1 MTKAPAVL
9 SLPVTNLNSSAVGAA
24 AARSRSQSTMPVTSE
39 ALEEKEVEKDETDD
53 KVYCI
58 CKTEYE
64 EGKVMI
70 ACDRFAVL
78 PTPQMYLVALIV
90 VDFRCDEWY
99 HMQCLGMSDLEV
111 DLVDQFFCPACIESK
126 SLEGYVLTSRLL
138 RGNRPDN
145 PNLSLKTTYKARC
158 FAGIKHKDPSSSGA
172 CHKPAR
178 GAFSKYCSEECGVSF
193 MQMKI
198 EAWTAGGGHKAK
210 LWETVKDADAREGV
224 ATVLCKP
231 KKPAIVKAEVDAD
244 GDVNLADGISHDA
257 KPEPL
262 AHRSATTFKKGLS
275 KQKERELVRLKK
287 ELEKVV
293 DLRNSMKQELEI
305 IEWRDSLIKLAS
317 QRSEE
322 VGECGWDQRLCMDDE
337 EWTEVGSTILENY
350 DGQDQQED
358 ETEPFGEWWC
368 RGKKKCDRHAGYDF
382 PSPSPQRVS
391 RLTYPC
397 LSRWQRLRAAEAE
410 FEIHQ
415 KDLGLKRLAE
425 TERDIRRRIEDIMD
439 PQLAPAQVPVNG
451 KENKAKVNGVGKT
464 AKKRKTAG

>member
-39 ALEEKEVEKDETDD
+39 TLDEKEVEKDETDD

-70 ACDRFAVL
+70 ACDRFAIL
-78 PTPQMYLVALIV
+78 YTPHHVQSRSWSLAS
-90 VDFRCDEWY
+90 RCDEWF

-111 DLVDQFFCPACIESK
+111 DLVDQFFCPACIQSKLLERIVSTSK
-126 SLEGYVLTSRLL
+126 SLTGHC
-138 RGNRPDN
+138 PDN
-145 PNLSLKTTYKARC
+145 PGLSLKTTYKTRC
-158 FAGIKHKDPSSSGA
+158 FAGIKHKDPSSPSA
-172 CHKPAR
+172 CYKPAR
-178 GAFSKYCSEECGVSF
+178 GAFSKYCSDECGVSF

-224 ATVLCKP
+224 VTILSEPAT
-231 KKPAIVKAEVDAD
+231 VKAEVDAD
-244 GDVNLADGISHDA
+244 GDVKLTDGTSNDTKLPTGGPA
-257 KPEPL
+257 
-262 AHRSATTFKKGLS
+262 AVVKKGLS
-275 KQKERELVRLKK
+275 KQKERELTKLRK

-293 DLRNSMKQELEI
+293 DLRNLMKQELEI

-337 EWTEVGSTILENY
+337 EWTEVGLTILENY

-358 ETEPFGEWWC
+358 ESESFGEWWC
-368 RGKKKCDRHAGYDF
+368 RGKKKCDRHAGYGLLATLASLAAD
-382 PSPSPQRVS
+382 
-391 RLTYPC
+391 LTV
-397 LSRWQRLRAAEAE
+397 L
-410 FEIHQ
+410 
-415 KDLGLKRLAE
+415 
-425 TERDIRRRIEDIMD
+425 
-439 PQLAPAQVPVNG
+439 
-451 KENKAKVNGVGKT
+451 
-464 AKKRKTAG
+464 